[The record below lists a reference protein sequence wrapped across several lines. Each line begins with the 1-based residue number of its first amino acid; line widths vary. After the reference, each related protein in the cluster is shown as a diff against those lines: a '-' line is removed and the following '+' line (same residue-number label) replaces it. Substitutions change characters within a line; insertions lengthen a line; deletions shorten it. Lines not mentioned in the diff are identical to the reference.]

1 MSSILKYAKGSKRY
15 IYASLVF
22 VMLSVTAGVFP
33 YFIANR
39 LIVQLLEASG
49 GIDIK
54 FILQCACAIGLLLI
68 FKAVFGGIGLSLSH
82 KGAYGALY
90 EIRKAFSDKMASLPL
105 GEITE
110 KGSGYFKKKLVD
122 DIGNMELTLAHIIPE
137 GIPNLII
144 PIVVLVIIF
153 TNDWRMGL
161 LSVVPIVISLM
172 AMSMMIKVGT
182 IKMPAYYQVQ
192 NKLNNTVVEY
202 ISGMDVIK
210 IFGRT
215 TSSYQK
221 YVTDATAYRDYTI
234 DWGKTSWKYMS
245 TVGIIL
251 PCTIMLTLPIGSLL
265 YFQGSLALEKLIFI
279 LLLDLGIGV
288 PLNRAL
294 MFLSHIPVLQYGI
307 TELEKT
313 FKGIPLKTGIIKKPP
328 QNYDIRY
335 DQVTFA
341 YNEKNVFEKLSFEAK
356 EKTLT
361 AIVGPSGGGKSTVAK
376 LLVHYWDVNE
386 GSISIGGRDIREY
399 TADMLMDMVSFVS
412 QDNFLFA
419 GSIMDNIRIGKPD
432 ATDHEVY
439 AAAKAAACD
448 DFVSALPDGYDTNV
462 GMGGGKLSGGEVQR
476 ITIARAILKDAPIV
490 VLDEATAYADAEN
503 EDVIQEAV
511 GCLMRGKTMI
521 VIAHRLRSIVRADK
535 IIVIDKGKLVAQGNH
550 EQLLESCNLY
560 QRLWTA
566 NEQTDKWKM
575 GV

>member
-1 MSSILKYAKGSKRY
+1 MSSILKYAKSNKKY
-15 IYASLVF
+15 IYASFIF
-22 VMLSVTAGVFP
+22 VMLSVAAGILP
-33 YFIANR
+33 YFIANQ
-39 LIVQLLEASG
+39 LIVELLETSSG
-49 GIDIK
+49 IVMK
-54 FILQCACAIGLLLI
+54 LILQCAGAIGLLLI
-68 FKAVFGGIGLSLSH
+68 LKAVFGGIGLSLSH

-90 EIRKAFSDKMASLPL
+90 EIRKEFSDRMASLPL
-105 GEITE
+105 GEITG

-144 PIVVLVIIF
+144 PIIVLVIIF

-161 LSVVPIVISLM
+161 LSLVSIVIGLI
-172 AMSMMIKVGT
+172 AMSMMMKVGK

-221 YVTDATAYRDYTI
+221 FVTDATEYRDYTI

-245 TVGIIL
+245 VVGIIL
-251 PCTIMLTLPIGSLL
+251 PCTIMLTLPIGALMYL
-265 YFQGSLALEKLIFI
+265 HGSLALEKLIFI

-294 MFLSHIPVLQYGI
+294 IFLSYIPILQYGI

-313 FKGIPLKTGIIKKPP
+313 FKGVPLKTGTIEKPP
-328 QNYDIRY
+328 LNYDIRY
-335 DQVTFA
+335 NQVTFA
-341 YNEKNVFEKLSFEAK
+341 YNEENIFENLNFEAK
-356 EKTLT
+356 ENTLT
-361 AIVGPSGGGKSTVAK
+361 AIVGPSGGGKSTIAR

-386 GSISIGGRDIREY
+386 GSISIGGMDIREY

-419 GSIMDNIRIGKPD
+419 GSIMDNIRIGKPN
-432 ATDHEVY
+432 ATDQEVY
-439 AAAKAAACD
+439 AVAKAAACH
-448 DFVSALPDGYDTNV
+448 DFISALPGGYDTNV
-462 GMGGGKLSGGEVQR
+462 GTGGGKLSGGEVQR

-503 EDVIQEAV
+503 EDLIQEAI
-511 GCLMRGKTMI
+511 CSLMREKTMI

-535 IIVIDKGKLVAQGNH
+535 IIVIDKGRLVAKGNH
-550 EQLLESCNLY
+550 EELLECCNLY
-560 QRLWTA
+560 QNLWAA